1 MSYSQD
7 KFNSRD
13 FNLKATAAS
22 FGTATNATVNTT
34 SVTSKIP
41 AYVRRTQIS
50 GGKLFVTTIPNA
62 AATALT
68 AHLMNGT
75 NTIGTC
81 VLTTATAS
89 QVLSFTITT
98 ASNGYVAAGSAPTI
112 KVTGTATASGDAL
125 GAYDIWLEEGE
136 RFSA

>member
-1 MSYSQD
+1 MSYSEQ
-7 KFNSRD
+7 KYQGRD
-13 FNLKATAAS
+13 FNLKAAAAS
-22 FGTATNATVNTT
+22 FGTATNATVATT
-34 SVTSKIP
+34 SVTGKIP
-41 AYVRRTQIS
+41 AYLRRTQIS

-89 QVLSFTITT
+89 QTLSFTITT
-98 ASNGYVAAGSAPTI
+98 ASNGYVASGSAPTI